1 MARLFFIRG
10 GLVAWITLA
19 LAASHVAADDAAAPG
34 IVVLRNGN
42 VLWGNIEEV
51 GESYRIAAA
60 TTSILVP
67 ADQVDIACRS
77 LKEAFD
83 IQRGRVGPSMERR
96 CELVRWCLRQDLL
109 AEAAREILEIRAADP
124 QNFALPSLELQ
135 LRQCLELRNLKTT
148 PSTPPS
154 PHTSGVVLA
163 SATEPAASPAISVNV
178 QTQFVR
184 SIQPM
189 LLHSCATG
197 GCHQPGSKQKLQ
209 LDRWA
214 LQGAGSP
221 ALVRRNL
228 DAVLAQLDRQDP
240 SHSPLLERGRT
251 AHGQPNQPASKS
263 LSALQ
268 SKLLLNWLNEVA
280 GVKPPEPTPALAD
293 EAADQQD
300 AEPLDF
306 EEPLDDADFD
316 FQPAK
321 AAPAA
326 RFKPRDAF
334 DPEIFNRRH
343 AKRAFTGLPASL
355 GSK

>member
-1 MARLFFIRG
+1 MSRLFFIRG
-10 GLVAWITLA
+10 GFVAWITLT
-19 LAASHVAADDAAAPG
+19 LAASHVAADGAAAPG
-34 IVVLRNGN
+34 VVVLRNGN
-42 VLWGNIEEV
+42 VLSGNVEQV

-124 QNFALPSLELQ
+124 RNFALPSLELQ
-135 LRQCLELRNLKTT
+135 LRQCLELRNLKSAA
-148 PSTPPS
+148 PTPPAHS
-154 PHTSGVVLA
+154 SGVVLA
-163 SATEPAASPAISVNV
+163 SAIEPAAAPVTSVNV

-189 LLHSCATG
+189 LLHGCATS

-228 DAVLAQLDRQDP
+228 DAVLAQLDGQDP

-251 AHGQPNQPASKS
+251 AHGQPNQPASKA

-280 GVKPPEPTPALAD
+280 GVKPPEPTPAQPNETAG
-293 EAADQQD
+293 QQH
-300 AEPLDF
+300 AESLDL

-316 FQPAK
+316 IQPAK
-321 AAPAA
+321 AAPAV

-355 GSK
+355 GLK